1 MKMPRLLETRLPGGP
16 MPKRTLALLLALP
29 LLLAPVTAY
38 GGTEIEIHRY
48 SLDNGLTLLVLEDH
62 SLPIIS
68 YQVWYRV
75 GSRNERPGITGISH
89 LFEHM
94 MFKGS
99 KKFGPEDHAR
109 LVNANG
115 GSLNAFTTEDVT
127 AYFENLPADRL
138 ELAIELEA
146 ERQAN
151 LAINEQNLE
160 SERQVVKEE
169 RRLRTDNSNFGR
181 LIEQLQAIA
190 YQQHPYQWPV
200 VGWMSDLDRITVED
214 CVDYFHTH
222 YAPNNTTVVVVG
234 DVVPDEVFRLVRK
247 HYRKMKAGP
256 PADAGFTKEEE
267 QKGERRAIFRKP
279 AQLPWLGI
287 AYHIPEETHEDA
299 FVLEVIDNILSS
311 GKSSRIYQ
319 DLVYDR
325 EMALFAFS
333 TADLRI
339 DPGLFFVVVGDIK
352 PEHTPAEVE
361 AAVKA
366 QLRRLAE
373 EPVTEAELQ
382 KAKNQLEA
390 GFVFDLQSNFGKG
403 MQIAR
408 SFLFAGDP
416 YYFRNV
422 VDKYRAVTPE
432 DIMRVAGTY
441 FRDDN
446 ATVVT
451 LLPEEIE
458 GLKVERVE

>member
-1 MKMPRLLETRLPGGP
+1 MS
-16 MPKRTLALLLALP
+16 KRALALALALP
-29 LLLAPVTAY
+29 LLFALPLLAGSA
-38 GGTEIEIHRY
+38 IEIHEY
-48 SLDNGLTLLVLEDH
+48 SLENGLTLLVLEDH
-62 SLPIIS
+62 SMPIVS

-99 KKFGPEDHAR
+99 KKYGPEDHAR

-127 AYFENLPADRL
+127 AYFENLPSDRL
-138 ELAIELEA
+138 ELAIELES

-151 LAINEQNLE
+151 LAINEANLE
-160 SERQVVKEE
+160 SEREVVKEE

-181 LIEQLQAIA
+181 LIEQLQAVA

-214 CVDYFHTH
+214 CVEYFHTH
-222 YAPNNTTVVVVG
+222 YAPNHAVVVVVG
-234 DVVPDEVFRLVRK
+234 DVDPGEVFRLVRR
-247 HYRKMKAGP
+247 HYRKMKPGP
-256 PADAGFTKEEE
+256 PLAGDMTREEA
-267 QKGERRAIFRKP
+267 QKGERRAVFHKP
-279 AQLPWLGI
+279 TQLPWLGL
-287 AYHIPEETHEDA
+287 AYHIPEETHPDA

-325 EMALFAFS
+325 QMALFAFS
-333 TADLRI
+333 AADLRI
-339 DPGLFFVVVGDIK
+339 DPGLFLVVAGDIK
-352 PEHTPAEVE
+352 PGHTPAEVE

-366 QLRRLAE
+366 QLRRLAK
-373 EPVTEAELQ
+373 EPVTEEELR

-390 GFVFDLQSNFGKG
+390 AFVFDLQRNFGKG
-403 MQIAR
+403 AQIAR
-408 SFLFAGDP
+408 SLIFADDP
-416 YYFRNV
+416 YYFEKV
-422 VDKYRAVTPE
+422 VDRYRAVTPE
-432 DIMRVAGTY
+432 DIMRVAGTW

-446 ATVVT
+446 ASIVT
-451 LLPEEIE
+451 LLPEEPE